1 MQAEYKLTLSS
12 LTEANADTIAAD
24 RMRAAQAGFG
34 FVPNMYG
41 VMANSPGLLD
51 TYVHGYERFRALSG
65 FTPAEQEVVL
75 LAISRENG
83 CTYCVAAH
91 SFIADKMSGVPEAV
105 TNAIR
110 DGQPIPD
117 AKLSALHEFT
127 RTMVVKRGLPD
138 SADVNAFGR
147 RVQRTADP
155 RDRAGDR
162 SENAEQLC
170 QPPVSYPGRCHVCR
184 ARVGGLINRRSRA
197 YAHDTAGRARKQPHF

>member
-1 MQAEYKLTLSS
+1 MQAEYKLSLPP
-12 LTEANADTIAAD
+12 LTEANAETIAAD
-24 RMRAAQAGFG
+24 RMRAVQAGFG

-75 LAISRENG
+75 LAVSRENG

-91 SFIADKMSGVPEAV
+91 SFIADKLSGVPEAV

-117 AKLSALHEFT
+117 ARLAALHDFT
-127 RTMVVKRGLPD
+127 RTMVTKRGLPD
-138 SADVNAFGR
+138 KADVSAFLS
-147 RVQRTADP
+147 
-155 RDRAGDR
+155 AGY
-162 SENAEQLC
+162 SERQILEVVLAIAVKTLSNYANHLFHT
-170 QPPVSYPGRCHVCR
+170 PVDGVF
-184 ARVGGLINRRSRA
+184 
-197 YAHDTAGRARKQPHF
+197 AGRVWAD

>member
-1 MQAEYKLTLSS
+1 MQAEHKLS
-12 LTEANADTIAAD
+12 LPSLDETQADPLAAERLREAHAKL
-24 RMRAAQAGFG
+24 G

-75 LAISRENG
+75 LAVSRENG

-91 SFIADKMSGVPEAV
+91 SFIADKMSGVPEDV

-117 AKLSALHEFT
+117 SKLAALHDFT
-127 RTMVVKRGLPD
+127 LTMVMKRGLP
-138 SADVNAFGR
+138 STADVSAFL
-147 RVQRTADP
+147 A
-155 RDRAGDR
+155 AGF
-162 SENAEQLC
+162 SERQILEIVLAIAVKTLSNYANHLFHT
-170 QPPVSYPGRCHVCR
+170 PVDGVF
-184 ARVGGLINRRSRA
+184 
-197 YAHDTAGRARKQPHF
+197 AGRAWTD

>member
-1 MQAEYKLTLSS
+1 MQAQYKLTLPALDHS
-12 LTEANADTIAAD
+12 EAGAVAAGRLRD
-24 RMRAAQAGFG
+24 AQAKLG

-75 LAISRENG
+75 LAVSRKNG

-91 SFIADKMSGVPEAV
+91 SFLADRMSGVPEAV

-117 AKLSALHEFT
+117 ARLAALHDFT
-127 RTMVVKRGLPD
+127 CTMVAKRGLPD
-138 SADVNAFGR
+138 KSEVDAFLAAGYSER
-147 RVQRTADP
+147 QILEIVLAIAVKTLSNYANHLFQTPVDEVFACRVWTD
-155 RDRAGDR
+155 
-162 SENAEQLC
+162 
-170 QPPVSYPGRCHVCR
+170 
-184 ARVGGLINRRSRA
+184 
-197 YAHDTAGRARKQPHF
+197 